1 MEIITLLKE
10 LRTNGIALKIV
21 DDQLKVSL
29 LNENIGN
36 EIIEKIKSN
45 KYQIIDY
52 LKSLETNKFK
62 EIPKVEEAISY
73 PVANAQFR
81 IWFESQSANASK
93 AYHIPFELKL
103 EGDYDHP
110 ILEQALCYVI
120 DRHEILRTV
129 FRLNHE
135 NELSQYIL
143 PVQQINFKVD
153 YSDFSAVANFSAEI
167 DRHIESITNTEFD
180 LENGPLIRVALLKYQ
195 SNKYYF
201 YCNMHHIICDAWS
214 IPILKNEIL
223 LAYNALKS
231 ATIPLL
237 PELKIQYKDFAA
249 WSLQNLKEESFIKQ
263 KTYWLEKFSGKI
275 PVLDFPVKGIRPPVK
290 TYEGETLKTYFNKD
304 VSHLIQSYKKDK
316 GASLHMIMTATL
328 HVLLARYSGNDDII
342 IGSPFAAREHIDLN
356 NQIGFFTNTLAI
368 RNRLDK
374 QDSFDTFF
382 NQVKQ
387 SLLEGHTHQQYP
399 FEELVKELK
408 LKKDP
413 SRNPLF
419 DVMLVVMPK
428 NGSKNTDED
437 PDTEALETIVKEK
450 NTTSKFDLL
459 VYIEEDENDLLSLK
473 IEYST
478 DLFEEKFIR
487 QFITHYK
494 KIVALLLT
502 KPEEKISSL
511 NYLEGQI
518 GIQNHQI
525 DLEKYT
531 KETVISFFENQAG
544 KTPDAVALVYDN
556 VIITYRQVNNYSNQI
571 AQYLRENHGITPN
584 TNVGVLLNRSQYNVI
599 AMLGVIKSGGCY
611 VPVDNK
617 YLKERK
623 NYIIKDAA
631 IKIILTTG
639 DIKVGVDAIDI
650 IYLDE
655 FEFTDEPTENPVVV
669 NDLDDHSFIIY
680 TSGSTGNPKG
690 VIQTHRM
697 LSNLIQWNK
706 YDSGIPSGL
715 KHLQY
720 TSFSFDV
727 SLQDVWFVLGS
738 GGTLYITP
746 EAMKLDFDSLS
757 KYITKNKVEVLCFP
771 FSALSSFFDFTDQL
785 FFENHN
791 VKHVISSGEQLVV
804 GRSLEN
810 FLLEFPHVN
819 LHNHYGPSETHV
831 VTSHTISAQAGTIAN
846 YVPIGRPLPNTT
858 IYLLDNNLQPV
869 PEKVIGEIYV
879 GGDNLANGY
888 VNLPELTQTR
898 FITNPFN
905 ASQKLYKT
913 GDLAYVDYSGILIYL
928 GRNDTQV
935 KIRGYRIELEEIEL
949 QILKFSNVIE
959 HAVVEAKKINDEN
972 VLAVYY
978 VSKEDLN
985 KSQIVSFLKS
995 RLPDYMIP
1003 NFYIKL
1009 ENIPLTSNGKVDR
1022 KALPDIILENNV
1034 STAYVAPTNETEAK
1048 LAAIWQEILNIEKVG
1063 IMDNFFE
1070 LGGHSLYVVRMIYK
1084 INEVFAIKMK
1094 MKDVFTMQNIY
1105 ELAQSVD
1112 NEVVFTTGINAII
1125 KEEITNDKNSEIW
1138 EI

>member
-1 MEIITLLKE
+1 
-10 LRTNGIALKIV
+10 
-21 DDQLKVSL
+21 
-29 LNENIGN
+29 
-36 EIIEKIKSN
+36 
-45 KYQIIDY
+45 
-52 LKSLETNKFK
+52 
-62 EIPKVEEAISY
+62 
-73 PVANAQFR
+73 
-81 IWFESQSANASK
+81 
-93 AYHIPFELKL
+93 
-103 EGDYDHP
+103 
-110 ILEQALCYVI
+110 EQALLYVI

-129 FRLNHE
+129 LRLNSE
-135 NELSQYIL
+135 NELNQYIL
-143 PVQQINFKVD
+143 PLDKINFKVD
-153 YSDFSAVANFSAEI
+153 YKDFSAVDNVLTEI
-167 DRHIESITNTEFD
+167 DKHIETVTNAEFD

-195 SNKYYF
+195 SNSYYF

-223 LAYNALKS
+223 QAYNALK
-231 ATIPLL
+231 AGNIPLL

-249 WSLQNLKEESFIKQ
+249 WSLQNLKEASFTKQ
-263 KTYWLEKFSGKI
+263 KAYWLEKFSGQI

-290 TYEGETLKTYFNKD
+290 TYEGETLKTYFNKET
-304 VSHLIQSYKKDK
+304 SGLIQSYQKSK

-328 HVLLARYSGNDDII
+328 HVILAKYTGNEDII

-356 NQIGFFTNTLAI
+356 NQIGFYTNTLAI
-368 RNRLDK
+368 RNKLEK
-374 QDSFDTFF
+374 SDSFDTFF

-387 SLLEGHTHQQYP
+387 TLLEGLTNQQYP

-408 LKKDP
+408 LRKDP

-428 NGSKNTDED
+428 TGSNNHQSDND
-437 PDTEALETIVKEK
+437 DDLETITKEK

-459 VYIEEDENDLLSLK
+459 VYVEEAENDLLSLK
-473 IEYST
+473 IEYNT

-487 QFITHYK
+487 QFIAHYK

-502 KPEEKISSL
+502 QPEEKISTL

-518 GIQNHQI
+518 GIQNHEI
-525 DLEKYT
+525 DLQRYKE
-531 KETVISFFENQAG
+531 ETVISFFENQV
-544 KTPDAVALVYDN
+544 KTTPDAVALVYDN
-556 VIITYRQVNNYSNQI
+556 VTMTYRQINNYSNQI
-571 AQYLRENHGITPN
+571 AEYLRENHDITPN

-617 YLKERK
+617 YLGERK
-623 NYIIKDAA
+623 KYIIKDAA
-631 IKIILTTG
+631 IETILTTG
-639 DIKVGVDAIDI
+639 DIRVGVDNVDI

-655 FEFTDEPTENPVVV
+655 FEFTEQLVENPSVV
-669 NDLDDHSFIIY
+669 NNIEDHSFIIY

-690 VIQTHRM
+690 VIQTHKM
-697 LSNLIQWNK
+697 LCNLIQWNIN
-706 YDSGIPSGL
+706 DSGIETGL

-738 GGTLYITP
+738 GGMLYITP
-746 EAMKLDFDSLS
+746 ESMKLDFDSLS
-757 KYITKNKVEVLCFP
+757 HYITENKVEVLCFP
-771 FSALSSFFDFTDQL
+771 FSALSSFFDFTNQEFFDRHQL
-785 FFENHN
+785 
-791 VKHVISSGEQLVV
+791 KHIISSGEQLIV
-804 GRSLEN
+804 GRSLEK
-810 FLLEFPHVN
+810 FLLEFPHVK

-831 VTSHTISAQAGTIAN
+831 VTSYTLSAQAGNIIN
-846 YVPIGRPLPNTT
+846 YVPIGKPLPNTT
-858 IYLLDNNLQPV
+858 IYLLHHNLQPV

-879 GGDNLANGY
+879 GGYNLAKGY

-898 FITNPFN
+898 FILNPFD
-905 ASQKLYKT
+905 AAQKLYKT
-913 GDLAYVDYSGILIYL
+913 GDLAYVDFSGTLIYL

-949 QILKFSNVIE
+949 QILKFSNSIE
-959 HAVVEAKKINDEN
+959 HAVVEAKKINNEN

-978 VSKEDLN
+978 VSQSDLN
-985 KSQIVSFLKS
+985 KNEIVSFLKS
-995 RLPDYMIP
+995 KLPDYMIP

-1022 KALPDIILENNV
+1022 KALPNVVLENNI
-1034 STAYVAPTNETEAK
+1034 SSEYVAPTNETETK
-1048 LAAIWQEILNIEKVG
+1048 LAAIWQEILNVEKVG

-1084 INEVFAIKMK
+1084 INEVFGIKMK

-1105 ELAQSVD
+1105 ELAQSVE

-1125 KEEITNDKNSEIW
+1125 SEDITNNKNSEIW